1 MAGRFSVET
10 IFTAIDRISRPVMR
24 MASRVRRATENMGR
38 SFKRLDRSTDKLI
51 SNVKRIGTT
60 AVVAFGVMA
69 AAIRNVVG
77 VGADFGRAI
86 GSAAAKFPDQ
96 IKRGTKEFLALKTA
110 ARDVGATTEFTAIQA
125 AGALNFL
132 AKAGFKAQEAIGALP
147 AIVDFA
153 TASELDL
160 ATAADIAT
168 DALGSFGM
176 DSADLTTKMANM
188 RKVMDVMS
196 KAANSSNQ
204 SVEELFNSVRDG
216 APVAVAAGVSLE
228 TYSATMA
235 VLASNGIKASKAGT
249 AAKNT
254 TLALAGVG
262 NKAAKVFKRLG
273 IELFNKKTGNL
284 RDQVDVLDDLR
295 KVMSTF
301 KGNKIELLAGIF
313 GRESLAS
320 AAILLADSTGKVRE
334 LRKAMQAAG
343 GTSKKTAMFIRDDVR
358 GSLDGLNSAIEDVK
372 IGIFEMNEGPLKDA
386 IDGWTT
392 WTRVNG
398 KFISAKLGEALLYIL
413 NNLES
418 IVTTIRQVAGVLVV
432 LWAFSLAV
440 KAITAAFVV
449 AKAGMA
455 AFAFITAGIPAVL
468 AGVRI
473 AMLALNLAMF
483 ANPVGLIVLGITALI
498 GLAALVIAAWD
509 PVTEFF
515 GEMYDKVAGFLA
527 PAASLFGFGDGSPGE
542 DGANGTAAGGVI
554 SPQDRTA
561 TSIEKSMTS
570 STSQLNIAGA
580 PEGSTLTTNTPA
592 SGIKLKLANSG
603 GF

>member
-1 MAGRFSVET
+1 
-10 IFTAIDRISRPVMR
+10 
-24 MASRVRRATENMGR
+24 
-38 SFKRLDRSTDKLI
+38 
-51 SNVKRIGTT
+51 
-60 AVVAFGVMA
+60 MA

-96 IKRGTKEFLALKTA
+96 IQRGTKEFLALKVA
-110 ARDVGATTEFTAIQA
+110 ARDVGATTEFTAIQGA
-125 AGALNFL
+125 KALNFL

-153 TASELDL
+153 TASEIDL

-168 DALGSFGM
+168 DALGAFGL
-176 DSADLTTKMANM
+176 DSTDLTTKMTNM
-188 RKVMDVMS
+188 RRVMDVMA
-196 KAANSSNQ
+196 KAANASNQ
-204 SVEELFNSVRDG
+204 SVQELFNSVRDG
-216 APVAVAAGVSLE
+216 APVATQAGVTLG
-228 TYSATMA
+228 TYTATMA
-235 VLASNGIKASKAGT
+235 LLASNGIKAAKAGT

-262 NKAAKVFKRLG
+262 NQAAKVFKRLR
-273 IELFNKKTGNL
+273 IELFDKKSGKL

-295 KVMSTF
+295 KALTGF
-301 KGNKIELLAGIF
+301 KGNKLALLEGIF
-313 GRESLAS
+313 GRESLSA

-334 LRKAMQAAG
+334 LRKTLESAG
-343 GTSKKTAMFIRDDVR
+343 GSSKKLAMFIRDDVR

-372 IGIFEMNEGPLKDA
+372 IGIFDMNEGPLKDA

-413 NNLES
+413 NNLDS
-418 IVTTIRQVAGVLVV
+418 IVLTIRQVAGVLVT

-440 KAITAAFVV
+440 KAISAAFVV
-449 AKAGMA
+449 AKVAMA
-455 AFAFITAGIPAVL
+455 AFAFITAGIPAVI
-468 AGVRI
+468 AGLTAAWWLLNA
-473 AMLALNLAMF
+473 AMMIS
-483 ANPVGLIVLGITALI
+483 PIGLIVLAVTALI

-542 DGANGTAAGGVI
+542 DGTDGTAANGVI

-561 TSIEKSMTS
+561 TNIERSMTS
-570 STSQLNIAGA
+570 STAQLNIAGA
-580 PEGSTLTTNTPA
+580 PEGSTLTTNTPTP
-592 SGIKLKLANSG
+592 GIKLKLANSG